1 MVKKLMILVLL
12 ITSLLGYLEWGGN
25 HKMFLFQVE
34 SELLVKLFHD
44 PLAVLHPFTI
54 LPLLGQV
61 LLAIAFFRPQKWLIL
76 GGIACIGVLML
87 LILTIGILG
96 LNWKSGLSS
105 LPFLIVSALLLRQIF
120 RTSPTG

>member
-1 MVKKLMILVLL
+1 MVKKLMILGLL
-12 ITSLLGYLEWGGN
+12 VTSMLGYLEWGGN

-44 PLAVLHPFTI
+44 PLTVLHPFTI

-61 LLAIAFFRPQKWLIL
+61 LLAIALFRPQKWLIL
-76 GGIACIGVLML
+76 GGIASIGVLML
-87 LILTIGILG
+87 LILTIAILG

-105 LPFLIVSALLLRQIF
+105 LPFLTLSGVVLWQILRKKSAA
-120 RTSPTG
+120 

>member
-1 MVKKLMILVLL
+1 MVKKLMILGLL
-12 ITSLLGYLEWGGN
+12 VTSMLGYLEWGGN

-44 PLAVLHPFTI
+44 PLTVLHPFTI

-61 LLAIAFFRPQKWLIL
+61 LLAIALFRRQKWLIL
-76 GGIACIGVLML
+76 GGIASIGVLML

-105 LPFLIVSALLLRQIF
+105 LPFLTLSGVVLWQILRKKSAA
-120 RTSPTG
+120 